1 MYYYYSIHHYSSFI
15 TANEMPAQQYIV
27 QETQTVFI
35 IMVMMERTKSDYRL
49 KLTEWKC
56 RRAPLLPSEDLDVS
70 GAA

>member
-1 MYYYYSIHHYSSFI
+1 M
-15 TANEMPAQQYIV
+15 AAQQYIV
-27 QETQTVFI
+27 QETQTIFI
-35 IMVMMERTKSDYRL
+35 IMVMVERTKSDYRL